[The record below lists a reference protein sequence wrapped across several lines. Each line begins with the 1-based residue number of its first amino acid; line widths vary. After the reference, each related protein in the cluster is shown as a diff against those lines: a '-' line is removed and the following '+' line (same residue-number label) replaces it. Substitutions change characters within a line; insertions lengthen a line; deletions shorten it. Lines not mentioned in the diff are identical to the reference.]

1 MSVVKWIQKKPR
13 LATMIDEP
21 GGVTVG
27 KALEQANEL
36 LGDLKA
42 ESLQVVE
49 AAVVALEGMTK
60 AAPANPGPWLEEVYR
75 LAAEVLKG
83 VGPFD
88 LDDLARAS
96 FSLSELADRFRESGR
111 CELAPI
117 QVHVQ
122 SLRLLLANDT
132 LPAAARAEII
142 NGLDRVLA
150 LAPRA
155 KVED

>member
-1 MSVVKWIQKKPR
+1 MSVKWIQKKTR
-13 LATMIDEP
+13 LATMIDES

-27 KALEQANEL
+27 KALEHADEL

-49 AAVVALEGMTK
+49 AAVAALEAMT
-60 AAPANPGPWLEEVYR
+60 ATAPANPGPWLEDIYR
-75 LAAEVLKG
+75 LAADVLKG
-83 VGPFD
+83 VGPFGLED
-88 LDDLARAS
+88 MAKAS

-122 SLRLLLANDT
+122 SLRLLLANG
-132 LPAAARAEII
+132 LPAAAREEILK
-142 NGLDRVLA
+142 GLDGDLA
-150 LAPRA
+150 RAPRVGA
-155 KVED
+155 ED